1 MSSELYI
8 VLELHKFAQKST
20 AIFLTQLKMQSEKA
34 SDVTLVLKDGKEIR
48 VNGNELS
55 AASDFFFTLQNTDMK
70 ERREGIIRLQH
81 ISENVMRDVLE
92 FSRSGTVLITYK
104 NAQHALDLFEAADY
118 FLIPGLK
125 RVAVGSLRRILQ
137 PSNCISIYYFAKRY
151 PCKEV
156 TPLAVTAREY
166 IFANFTDVAESQ
178 EFLQLESAEVE
189 EWICCDEIVVSS
201 EEVVFRII
209 LNWIEQEKSERR
221 GKFLELFRHVRL
233 SFISIA
239 NLNKYFI
246 TNHFVKVNSCCL
258 KPVEDALKGIF
269 PVSDDRQQSPRN
281 WSDSHLAICNGEETL
296 CYDPVKEKWYQLP
309 DMLSPNHWYPSTCP
323 TIFLMTSFQGQLFV
337 LFPGHKIY
345 NYDSSS
351 NRWIPR
357 PTIADMPQVANKVV
371 VVGKDIFIFHTVQ
384 CYNYNYF
391 ISKYDPSSNVWNVVS
406 SGEETA
412 FINYGACA
420 VSMGDFLYV
429 LGGLNKRQAKRFDTV
444 ENKWERIADMN
455 EEKTRG
461 CGAAA
466 HGKIFVAGGAVVS
479 CEMYDVSSDQWQNV
493 ALSSNT
499 RRFRVISMMCLNGRL
514 YIVKSGVS
522 FRSRPFAA
530 VESFGIKTKKWKKK
544 SKISIPF
551 PVFRNEPSQFF
562 KACSIYISRDRL
574 LRRL

>member
-1 MSSELYI
+1 
-8 VLELHKFAQKST
+8 
-20 AIFLTQLKMQSEKA
+20 
-34 SDVTLVLKDGKEIR
+34 
-48 VNGNELS
+48 
-55 AASDFFFTLQNTDMK
+55 
-70 ERREGIIRLQH
+70 
-81 ISENVMRDVLE
+81 
-92 FSRSGTVLITYK
+92 
-104 NAQHALDLFEAADY
+104 
-118 FLIPGLK
+118 
-125 RVAVGSLRRILQ
+125 
-137 PSNCISIYYFAKRY
+137 
-151 PCKEV
+151 
-156 TPLAVTAREY
+156 
-166 IFANFTDVAESQ
+166 
-178 EFLQLESAEVE
+178 
-189 EWICCDEIVVSS
+189 
-201 EEVVFRII
+201 
-209 LNWIEQEKSERR
+209 
-221 GKFLELFRHVRL
+221 
-233 SFISIA
+233 
-239 NLNKYFI
+239 
-246 TNHFVKVNSCCL
+246 
-258 KPVEDALKGIF
+258 
-269 PVSDDRQQSPRN
+269 
-281 WSDSHLAICNGEETL
+281 
-296 CYDPVKEKWYQLP
+296 
-309 DMLSPNHWYPSTCP
+309 
-323 TIFLMTSFQGQLFV
+323 MTSFQGQLFV

-357 PTIADMPQVANKVV
+357 PTIADMPQAANKVV

-384 CYNYNYF
+384 CYNYNCF

-499 RRFRVISMMCLNGRL
+499 RRLRVISMMCLNGRL

-530 VESFGIKTKKWKKK
+530 VESFDIKTKKWKKK

-574 LRRL
+574 RRL

>member
-20 AIFLTQLKMQSEKA
+20 AIFLTQLKMQSERA

-166 IFANFTDVAESQ
+166 IFANFTDVAKSQ
-178 EFLQLESAEVE
+178 EFLQLESTEVE

-258 KPVEDALKGIF
+258 KRVEDALKGIF

-309 DMLSPNHWYPSTCP
+309 DMLNPNHWYSSTCP

-357 PTIADMPQVANKVV
+357 PTIADMPQAANKVV

-530 VESFGIKTKKWKKK
+530 VESFDIKTKKWKKK

-574 LRRL
+574 RRL